1 MWSLRRNDDMS
12 GLRATKARATPIDI
26 AAQATHSNGE
36 TDAATQHTSSRADI
50 IRKFPPPPGGTGFGV
65 LTRRAC
71 GAPFCL
77 YGVRVSANLLQEFQT
92 SSPFSGGNAAFI
104 EELYEK
110 YLLDPASVAAEWRTY
125 FDTLK
130 GREAGDVPHSIV
142 IERIEQAQK
151 LNGHAYIQAPG
162 PVSDEQAQKQAG
174 VLKLVTAYRSRG
186 HLAAQLDPLDLE
198 HTFPAVDLE
207 ALGLLPRPA
216 APDLDPSFHGLTK
229 SDLDIEFSTGSLAG
243 PQRLKLRD
251 LVSLLKATYA
261 SSIGAEFMHI
271 SDAEQRRWV
280 HEQLERAGGK
290 FVLTATEKKR
300 ILEKLTQADGLERY
314 LHTKYVGQK
323 RFSLEGGDSLIPLLD
338 ELVNRGGAD
347 GMNDMV
353 LGMAHRGRLNVLVNI
368 LGKPPQKLF
377 AEFDGKFDHP
387 DDPAHS
393 GDVKYH
399 LGFSANV
406 KTPGRT
412 VHLALAFNPSHLE
425 IVDPVVAG
433 SVRARQVHRRDESRE
448 HVVPVLIHG
457 DASFAGQGVVMEL
470 LNMSQA
476 RGFCVGGTI
485 HVVINNQVGF
495 TISNPHD
502 ARSTLYCT
510 DVAKMVN
517 APVFHVNG
525 DDPEAVLFVARLA
538 FDFRQKFKRDVV
550 IDLVC
555 YRRHG
560 HNEADEPAATQP
572 LMYQVIRARPTAREL
587 YGKKLI
593 AESVISDADAKALV
607 DDYRAKLEAG
617 TPIASLDPDFTDA
630 FAVDWTHH
638 LGAKLD
644 QAVATGVAGD
654 KLAELNKKILTMP
667 SGVTAHP
674 RVAKIYEDRVKMAAG
689 EQPMDW
695 GFAENLAY
703 ATLIDDG
710 YDLRLVGQDSGRG
723 TFFHRHAV
731 IHDQKSGGDYVPLA
745 TVRESSNVSIVDS
758 LLSEEAVMAFEYG
771 YSTAEP
777 RTLNIWEGQFGD
789 FANGAQVVID
799 QFISSGEAK
808 WDRLSGLCL
817 FLPHGYEGQGPEH
830 SSARLERYLQ
840 LCALENMQV
849 CVPTTPA
856 QMFHMLRRQMLR
868 NVRKPLIVMTPKSLL
883 RHKLAVSTM
892 DDLENGSFQLVIPDT
907 TAKNAKK
914 VRRVV
919 LCSGKVYYDLIDDA
933 GKRKVEDVAIV
944 RVEQLY
950 PFPRKEVGAELA
962 KYSGAKELIWCQEEP
977 MNQGAW
983 YQIKHHLQAVIS
995 PKQTLSYAGRMRSP
1009 APACGH
1015 LSTHVAEQ
1023 AALVEQAL
1031 VAPPGTDYAAE

>member
-1 MWSLRRNDDMS
+1 M
-12 GLRATKARATPIDI
+12 
-26 AAQATHSNGE
+26 
-36 TDAATQHTSSRADI
+36 
-50 IRKFPPPPGGTGFGV
+50 
-65 LTRRAC
+65 
-71 GAPFCL
+71 
-77 YGVRVSANLLQEFQT
+77 SANLLQQFQA
-92 SSPFSGGNAAFI
+92 SSPIAGGNAAFV
-104 EELYEK
+104 EDLYEQ
-110 YLLDPASVAAEWRTY
+110 YLTDPASVSAEWRSY

-130 GREAGDVPHSIV
+130 GREAGDVPHSAV
-142 IERIEQAQK
+142 IERIEKAQR
-151 LNGHAYIQAPG
+151 LNGHAYAPIAA
-162 PVSDEQAQKQAG
+162 PMSDAQAQKQAG

-198 HTFPAVDLE
+198 HTFPPSDLE
-207 ALGLLPRPA
+207 ALGLLPRPS
-216 APDLDPSFHGLTK
+216 APDLDPAFHGLSST
-229 SDLDIEFSTGSLAG
+229 DLDIEFNTGFLAG

-251 LVSLLKATYA
+251 LVALLKATYA
-261 SSIGAEFMHI
+261 DTIGAEFMHI

-290 FVLTATEKKR
+290 FGLSAEEKKR
-300 ILEKLTQADGLERY
+300 VLEKLTQADGLERY

-368 LGKPPQKLF
+368 LGKAPQKLF

-433 SVRARQVHRRDESRE
+433 SVRARQVHRRDETRE

-457 DASFAGQGVVMEL
+457 DASIAGQGVVMEL
-470 LNMSQA
+470 FNMSQA

-495 TISNPHD
+495 TISNPND

-550 IDLVC
+550 VDLVC

-587 YGKKLI
+587 YGKKLA
-593 AESVISDADAKALV
+593 AEGVIGEADAQALV
-607 DDYRAKLEAG
+607 DAYRKKLEEG
-617 TPIASLDPDFTDA
+617 TPIASLDPDFRDE
-630 FAVDWTHH
+630 FAVDWSKH
-638 LGAKLD
+638 LHADLGETVK
-644 QAVATGVAGD
+644 TGVPRE
-654 KLAELNKKILTMP
+654 KLAELNRKIVVLP

-674 RVAKIYEDRVKMAAG
+674 RVAKIYDDRAKMAAG
-689 EQPMDW
+689 QQPMDW

-703 ATLIDDG
+703 AALIDDG

-731 IHDQKSGGDYVPLA
+731 IHDQKSGGDYVPLT
-745 TVRESSNVSIVDS
+745 TVRDSANVAIIDS

-777 RTLNIWEGQFGD
+777 RTLNLWEAQFGD

-808 WDRLSGLCL
+808 WDRLSNLTL
-817 FLPHGYEGQGPEH
+817 LLPHGYEGQGPEH

-883 RHKLAVSTM
+883 RHKLAVSTL
-892 DDLENGSFQLVIPDT
+892 DDLADGGFQLVIPDT
-907 TAKNAKK
+907 TVKNPKK
-914 VRRVV
+914 ARRVV
-919 LCSGKVYYDLIDDA
+919 LCSGKVYYDLVEDA
-933 GKRKVEDVAIV
+933 GKRKIDDVAIV

-950 PFPRKEVGAELA
+950 PFPRKEVSAELA
-962 KYSGAKELIWCQEEP
+962 RFASAKEVVWCQEEP

-983 YQIKHHLQAVIS
+983 YQITHHLYASIS
-995 PKQTLSYAGRMRSP
+995 PKQSLTYAGRMRSP

-1015 LSTHVAEQ
+1015 LATHLVEQ
-1023 AALVEQAL
+1023 AALIERAL
-1031 VAPPGTDYAAE
+1031 VAAPSGASASAE

>member
-1 MWSLRRNDDMS
+1 M
-12 GLRATKARATPIDI
+12 
-26 AAQATHSNGE
+26 
-36 TDAATQHTSSRADI
+36 
-50 IRKFPPPPGGTGFGV
+50 
-65 LTRRAC
+65 
-71 GAPFCL
+71 
-77 YGVRVSANLLQEFQT
+77 
-92 SSPFSGGNAAFI
+92 
-104 EELYEK
+104 YEDW
-110 YLLDPASVAAEWRTY
+110 LADPAAVAPEWRSY
-125 FDTLK
+125 FDGLK
-130 GREAGDVPHSIV
+130 GREAGDVAHSAV
-142 IERIEQAQK
+142 VARIEAAQK
-151 LNGHAYIQAPG
+151 AGFRAAPQG
-162 PVSDEQAQKQAG
+162 AINEAPSQKQAG

-186 HLAAQLDPLDLE
+186 HLVARLDPLDMG
-198 HTFPAVDLE
+198 HAFPEADLK
-207 ALGLLPRPA
+207 AIGLLPRPA
-216 APDLDPSFHGLTK
+216 APDLDPAFHGLEHT
-229 SDLDIEFSTGSLAG
+229 DLDSEFSTGSLAG

-251 LVSLLKATYA
+251 LVAQLKATYA
-261 SSIGAEFMHI
+261 GSIGAEFMHI

-280 HEQLERAGGK
+280 HEQLERAGGNYALS
-290 FVLTATEKKR
+290 VDDKKR
-300 ILEKLTQADGLERY
+300 VLEKLVQADGLERY

-338 ELVNRGGAD
+338 ELIRRGGSD

-353 LGMAHRGRLNVLVNI
+353 IGMAHRGRLNVLVNV
-368 LGKPPQKLF
+368 LGKSPQKLF
-377 AEFDGKFDHP
+377 AEFDGKFDHS
-387 DDPAHS
+387 DDPAHT

-399 LGFSANV
+399 MGFSADV

-425 IVDPVVAG
+425 IVNPVVCG
-433 SVRARQVHRRDESRE
+433 SVRARQTHRRDATHE

-457 DASFAGQGVVMEL
+457 DAAFAGQGVNMEL

-476 RGFCVGGTI
+476 RGFRVGGSI
-485 HVVINNQVGF
+485 HVVVNNQVGF
-495 TISNPHD
+495 TTSNPHD

-538 FDFRQKFKRDVV
+538 FDYRQKFKRDVV

-587 YGKKLI
+587 YARQLI
-593 AESVISDADAKALV
+593 AEGVIAESDATALV
-607 DDYRAKLEAG
+607 DGYRARLEAG
-617 TPIASLDPDFTDA
+617 TPIAELDPDFEDE
-630 FAVDWTHH
+630 FAVDWRSHIDGSLAQTV
-638 LGAKLD
+638 D
-644 QAVATGVAGD
+644 TAVARDDLKT
-654 KLAELNKKILTMP
+654 LADRILSLP
-667 SGVTAHP
+667 QGLSLHA
-674 RVAKIYEDRVKMAAG
+674 RVAKIYEDRVRMAAG
-689 EQPMDW
+689 EQSMDW
-695 GFAENLAY
+695 GYAENLAY
-703 ATLIDDG
+703 ASLIADG
-710 YDLRLVGQDSGRG
+710 CDLRLVGQDCGRG

-731 IHDQKSGGDYVPLA
+731 LHDQHSGGEYLPLTRVREDA
-745 TVRESSNVSIVDS
+745 TVTIIDS

-777 RTLNIWEGQFGD
+777 NTLTLWEGQFGD

-799 QFISSGEAK
+799 QFISSGESK
-808 WDRLSGLCL
+808 WSRLSGLVL
-817 FLPHGYEGQGPEH
+817 LLPHGYEGQGPEH

-840 LCALENMQV
+840 LCALDNMQV

-868 NVRKPLIVMTPKSLL
+868 DTRKPLIVMTPKSLL
-883 RHKLAVSTM
+883 RHKLAVSTL
-892 DDLENGSFQLVIPDT
+892 DELASGSFQLAIPDS
-907 TAKNAKK
+907 TAKDARR

-919 LCSGKVYYDLIDDA
+919 LCSGKVYYDLIDEA
-933 GKRKVEDVAIV
+933 AKRKLTDVAIV

-950 PFPRKEVGAELA
+950 PFPRVEVGAELA
-962 KYSGAKELIWCQEEP
+962 KYPAAKEVIWCQEEP

-983 YQIKHHLQAVIS
+983 YQIRHHLQAV
-995 PKQTLSYAGRMRSP
+995 TGADHALAYAGRARSP

-1015 LSTHVAEQ
+1015 LSTHVVEQ

-1031 VAPPGTDYAAE
+1031 VAPVSSDNVAE

>member
-1 MWSLRRNDDMS
+1 M
-12 GLRATKARATPIDI
+12 
-26 AAQATHSNGE
+26 
-36 TDAATQHTSSRADI
+36 
-50 IRKFPPPPGGTGFGV
+50 
-65 LTRRAC
+65 
-71 GAPFCL
+71 
-77 YGVRVSANLLQEFQT
+77 SANLLKEFEAT
-92 SSPFSGGNAAFI
+92 SPFSGGNAAFI

-110 YLLDPASVAAEWRTY
+110 YLLDPASVAAGWRTV
-125 FDTLK
+125 FDSLK

-142 IERIEQAQK
+142 IERIENAQR
-151 LNGHAYIQAPG
+151 LNGHAYAAIAT
-162 PVSDEQAQKQAG
+162 PVSDAQANKQAG

-198 HTFPAVDLE
+198 HTFPPSDLE

-216 APDLDPSFHGLTK
+216 APDLDPAFHGLTNA
-229 SDLDIEFSTGSLAG
+229 DLDTEFSTGSLAG

-251 LVSLLKATYA
+251 LVTQLKAIYA
-261 SSIGAEFMHI
+261 STIGAEFMHI

-290 FVLTATEKKR
+290 FGFSAEEKKR

-368 LGKPPQKLF
+368 LGKAPEKLF

-399 LGFSANV
+399 LGFSANI

-433 SVRARQVHRRDESRE
+433 SVRARQVHRRDETRE

-457 DASFAGQGVVMEL
+457 DASIAGQGVIMEL
-470 LNMSQA
+470 LNMSQT

-495 TISNPHD
+495 TTSNPRD

-525 DDPEAVLFVARLA
+525 DDPEAVLFVTRLA

-587 YGKKLI
+587 YAKTLAGENVI
-593 AESVISDADAKALV
+593 ADADAQAFV
-607 DDYRAKLEAG
+607 DNYRKKLEAG
-617 TPIASLDPDFTDA
+617 TPIANLDPDFKDE
-630 FAVDWTHH
+630 FAVDWSKY
-638 LGAKLD
+638 LAGSLEEV
-644 QAVATGVAGD
+644 VATGVPKD
-654 KLAELNKKILTMP
+654 KLAELNRKIIVLP

-674 RVAKIYEDRVKMAAG
+674 RVAKIYDDRAKMAAG
-689 EQPMDW
+689 AQPMDW

-731 IHDQKSGGDYVPLA
+731 IHDQKSGGDYVPLTTIRDNA
-745 TVRESSNVSIVDS
+745 NVAIVDS
-758 LLSEEAVMAFEYG
+758 LLSEEAVMGFEYG

-808 WDRLSGLCL
+808 WNRMSGLCL

-868 NVRKPLIVMTPKSLL
+868 GVRKPLIVMTPKSLL
-883 RHKLAVSTM
+883 RHKLAVSTL
-892 DDLENGSFQLVIPDT
+892 DDLADGSFQLVIPDST
-907 TAKNAKK
+907 TKNAKK

-919 LCSGKVYYDLIDDA
+919 LCSGKVYYDLVEDA
-933 GKRKVEDVAIV
+933 AKRKIDDVAIV

-950 PFPRKEVGAELA
+950 PFPRKEVAAEIARFPAA
-962 KYSGAKELIWCQEEP
+962 KDVVWCQEEP

-983 YQIKHHLQAVIS
+983 YQITHHLNVCIS
-995 PKQTLSYAGRMRSP
+995 PKQTLAYAGRSRSP

-1015 LSTHVAEQ
+1015 LATHLVEQ
-1023 AALVEQAL
+1023 AALIERAL
-1031 VAPPGTDYAAE
+1031 VAAPTGATTSAE

>member
-1 MWSLRRNDDMS
+1 
-12 GLRATKARATPIDI
+12 
-26 AAQATHSNGE
+26 
-36 TDAATQHTSSRADI
+36 
-50 IRKFPPPPGGTGFGV
+50 
-65 LTRRAC
+65 
-71 GAPFCL
+71 
-77 YGVRVSANLLQEFQT
+77 VSANLLKEFEAT
-92 SSPFSGGNAAFI
+92 SPFSGGNAAFI

-110 YLLDPASVAAEWRTY
+110 YLLDPASVAAGWRTV
-125 FDTLK
+125 FDSLK

-142 IERIEQAQK
+142 IDRIEKAQR
-151 LNGHAYIQAPG
+151 LNGHAYAGIAT
-162 PVSDEQAQKQAG
+162 PVSDAQAHKQAG

-198 HTFPAVDLE
+198 HTFPPSDLE

-216 APDLDPSFHGLTK
+216 APDLDPAFHGLANA
-229 SDLDIEFSTGSLAG
+229 DLDTEFSTGSLAG

-251 LVSLLKATYA
+251 LVALLKATYA
-261 SSIGAEFMHI
+261 NTIGAEFMHI

-290 FVLTATEKKR
+290 FGLSADEKKR

-406 KTPGRT
+406 RTPGRT

-457 DASFAGQGVVMEL
+457 DASFAGQGVIMEL
-470 LNMSQA
+470 LNMSQT

-495 TISNPHD
+495 TTSNPRD

-525 DDPEAVLFVARLA
+525 DDPEAVLFVTRLA

-572 LMYQVIRARPTAREL
+572 LMYQVIRARPTTREL
-587 YGKKLI
+587 YAKTLAGENVI
-593 AESVISDADAKALV
+593 ADGDAQALV
-607 DDYRAKLEAG
+607 DSYRNKLEAG
-617 TPIASLDPDFTDA
+617 TPIANLDPDFTDE
-630 FAVDWTHH
+630 FAVDWSKH
-638 LGAKLD
+638 LEGALD
-644 QAVATGVAGD
+644 EPVVTGVPKE
-654 KLAELNKKILTMP
+654 KLAELDHRILDLP
-667 SGVTAHP
+667 AGVTPHP
-674 RVAKIYEDRVKMAAG
+674 RVAKIYDDRRKMAAG
-689 EQPMDW
+689 AQPMDW

-710 YDLRLVGQDSGRG
+710 YDLRLVGQDVGRG

-731 IHDQKSGGDYVPLA
+731 VHDQKSGGDYIPL
-745 TVRESSNVSIVDS
+745 THVREIANVAIVDS

-808 WDRLSGLCL
+808 WNRMSGLCL

-868 NVRKPLIVMTPKSLL
+868 GVRKPLIVMTPKSLL
-883 RHKLAVSTM
+883 RHKLAVSTL
-892 DDLENGSFQLVIPDT
+892 DDLADGGFQTMIPDT

-919 LCSGKVYYDLIDDA
+919 LCAGKVYYDLVEDA
-933 GKRKVEDVAIV
+933 AKRKIDDVAIV

-950 PFPRKEVGAELA
+950 PFPRKEVAAEIARFPAA
-962 KYSGAKELIWCQEEP
+962 KDVVWCQEEP

-983 YQIKHHLQAVIS
+983 YQIMHHLNVCIS
-995 PKQTLSYAGRMRSP
+995 PRQSLTYAGRSRSP

-1015 LSTHVAEQ
+1015 LATHLVEQ
-1023 AALVEQAL
+1023 AALIERAL
-1031 VAPPGTDYAAE
+1031 VAAPAGSPASAE